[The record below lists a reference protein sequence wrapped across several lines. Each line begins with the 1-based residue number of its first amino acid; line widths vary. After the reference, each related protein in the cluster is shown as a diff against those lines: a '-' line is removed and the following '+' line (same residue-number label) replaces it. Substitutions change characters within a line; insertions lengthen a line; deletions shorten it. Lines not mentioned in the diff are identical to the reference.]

1 MPISTLKSSSAPIDI
16 IYNMTSVCPHD
27 CAACC
32 VDATHVTRRGDE
44 IFLRTD
50 GLQKVQRITRTNR
63 TDNIFDTA
71 ALALQKR
78 GLELTLQEKLK
89 IIDNIDVGNVRL
101 DISGGDP
108 LVVTDNLTVLKE
120 ASKKLGRDF
129 VTLTAT
135 GSGMANVDLTALLP
149 EIGEFN
155 FTYDSASLDDTVDRP
170 KTYASRNLA
179 LGRDLARLGAKTRA
193 EFPITRPTS
202 SPDHVERLYMQLH
215 DAGID
220 KLLLMRI
227 FTVGRGHTV
236 AEKTLTP
243 AEYRDVINQL
253 RDLEKRYKKP
263 AVKLQCALRHLET
276 DASFTDQINPCDFVR
291 ESFGLTPRGILL
303 ASPWAINA
311 TGKPI
316 DDTFVLGSLL
326 ETPLSQ
332 LLASDKVREIRAR
345 ANENFGHCKIFAW
358 QFSEKLDPFERL
370 FDTADPLY
378 AESSNAE
385 FAAE

>member
-1 MPISTLKSSSAPIDI
+1 MPLSTLKSTSAPIDI

-32 VDATHVTRRGDE
+32 VDATHVTRRGDD

-50 GLQKVQRITRTNR
+50 GLQKVQRVTRTNK

-71 ALALQKR
+71 AMALQKR
-78 GLELTLQEKLK
+78 GLELSLQDKLK
-89 IIDNIDVGNVRL
+89 IIDNIDIENVRL

-135 GSGMANVDLTALLP
+135 GTGMAKVDLTDLLT

-170 KTYASRNLA
+170 NTYASRNLA
-179 LGRDLARLGAKTRA
+179 LGRDLGRLGAKTRA

-243 AEYRDVINQL
+243 AEYRTVINQL
-253 RDLEKRYKKP
+253 RDLERRYKTP
-263 AVKLQCALRHLET
+263 TVKLQCALRHLET
-276 DASFTDQINPCDFVR
+276 NGTAGEQVNPCDFVR
-291 ESFGLTPRGILL
+291 ESFGLTPRGVLL

-316 DDTFVLGSLL
+316 DDAFVLGSLL
-326 ETPLSQ
+326 DTPLSE
-332 LLASDKVREIRAR
+332 LLASDRVKEIRSR

-358 QFSEKLDPFERL
+358 QFSEHKDSFERL
-370 FDTADPLY
+370 FDAADPLY
-378 AESSNAE
+378 AEASSAGL
-385 FAAE
+385 AAE